1 MAIEEKSF
9 LDPKRI
15 LIIKLGAMGDVIM
28 SEGIMR
34 CIRLHYPRAHITLMT
49 EPLYTRFLHNC
60 PHVNAFLP
68 YHRAPRWRLDL
79 MLDIKDKLLKGN
91 FDLVIDLQNSPRT
104 RQFQSWLK
112 NDASISS
119 MSRHADRRYH
129 ADRKRRLPIRD
140 YLREQ
145 VNLIGV
151 DTSRGYIPD
160 LRWAGVDT
168 TDLLA
173 QNNIEEDFILL
184 IPGSAARHPQKRW
197 QGYGELATE
206 LSRRGFTCVTAPGPD
221 ELDLCAALPTTLL
234 LDRGRPLSFNQL
246 IGLADHC
253 HLIIGNDTGPTHLMS
268 ASGTRG
274 IALFASNNSPA
285 WSTGIAQSYEVIEKP
300 CMEDISPSDVMAAV
314 DRLYSNSV

>member
-1 MAIEEKSF
+1 MAVRERSF
-9 LDPKRI
+9 LDPKSI

-49 EPLYTRFLHNC
+49 EPLYARFLQKC

-79 MLDIKDKLLKGN
+79 MLDIKAKLLEN
-91 FDLVIDLQNSPRT
+91 DFDLVIDLQNSPRT
-104 RQFQSWLK
+104 RQFQAWLK
-112 NDASISS
+112 RSAGISS
-119 MSRHADRRYH
+119 TSRYADLRYH
-129 ADRKRRLPIRD
+129 ADKRRRLPVRD
-140 YLREQ
+140 YLCEQ

-151 DTSRGYIPD
+151 DTDQGYIPD

-168 TDLLA
+168 ADLLTE
-173 QNNIEEDFILL
+173 NSIEDGFILL

-206 LSRRGFTCVTAPGPD
+206 LSKRGYTCVTAPGPD
-221 ELDLCAALPTTLL
+221 EIDLCASLPATLL

-246 IGLADHC
+246 IGLAEHC
-253 HLIIGNDTGPTHLMS
+253 HLVIGNDTGPTHLMA

-274 IALFASNNSPA
+274 IALFASNHSPA
-285 WSTGIAQSYEVIEKP
+285 WSTGIAECYEVIEKP
-300 CMEDISPSDVMAAV
+300 SMDDISLSDVMAAV
-314 DRLYSNSV
+314 DRLQSNSV